1 MSPCRWCDRQARPA
15 CSLLI
20 FHTFSVSLL
29 LLLFEPLVLSAPFVS
44 VGEKKESKNAISQRQ
59 REPSKLLCLNKE
71 IKILSLLGS
80 GTQLAKVGCEV
91 RMYWACMWEG
101 RKKEVE
107 IHGSVSASLTMAKM
121 VSLVCDKVLT
131 KTEKALNV
139 WLEDISQK
147 HISVD
152 HKIMP
157 EKAL

>member
-1 MSPCRWCDRQARPA
+1 
-15 CSLLI
+15 
-20 FHTFSVSLL
+20 
-29 LLLFEPLVLSAPFVS
+29 
-44 VGEKKESKNAISQRQ
+44 
-59 REPSKLLCLNKE
+59 
-71 IKILSLLGS
+71 
-80 GTQLAKVGCEV
+80 
-91 RMYWACMWEG
+91 
-101 RKKEVE
+101 
-107 IHGSVSASLTMAKM
+107 MAKM